1 MSSSTSNTKRQYRS
15 LSRQSR
21 PWTSQSRPTTARPQT
36 AASTKHE
43 GSYVIALL
51 EGRGVSREVGIAAL
65 DKDTGKVMLVQVAD
79 CQTYV
84 KTLHQMHLHNPCLIL
99 VPDTFLSAPDA
110 ALVPSGKRSAS
121 TSLLIEY
128 IGEEFPGI
136 QVESVGRRYWNDSCG
151 LEFILQLCVE
161 DDERA
166 GTILA
171 VSNKYYAL
179 SAACALFKYTESGMN
194 VRFAAASLRIRYVP
208 VDGTMMVDPDT
219 ARNLELVGN
228 MTSKRSQ
235 HSLFGTLNHTYTAM
249 ASRLLRVN
257 ILSPITVQQ
266 SIDAR
271 LDVVQEFINVE
282 DRFTNVRDALKT
294 LNKMDFDKLI
304 LASSESRAV
313 SNAKPAALRVSQ
325 ILNLRSV
332 VKNLPLLRKALERS
346 RSQLLVIVHDM
357 LADERL
363 DEIEAFVSANLN
375 EDCVPTKGGLGAVN
389 ARVYA
394 VKANCNRLLD
404 VARET
409 YKENVGDIYQLNRMV
424 SEEHNLPLTLVYQES
439 GFVFALKKAELDGE
453 LPKGFLN
460 VTSNKGRWMFMS
472 MELKKMNARMK
483 DALDETMLLSDKTIQ
498 NLVAEIVALIGA
510 LYKASEAVALVDMLW
525 SFAHASI
532 SQCHF
537 IIDCFGTFNNLRPEF
552 TGTLAIK
559 SGRHP
564 IMETFHPAG
573 NLVSNDVYCDD
584 SSSFQIIQGPKYLI
598 VVLIGK
604 STYLRQIGLLTVMAM
619 CGCFVPAEYASFRIH
634 DALLTRLSND
644 DDMEKNLSTFA
655 SEMTTSAMV
664 LGLATQKSLV
674 LVDELGRGTSPREG
688 VGISHAIAEGLLDL
702 KSFVFFATHFHEL
715 TITLSRRPTIVNLH
729 LSVQRARQSSSN
741 FGLTFQ
747 YKIRD
752 GVSDEISHYGLE
764 LARLADLPPD
774 VLTESRRVAEH
785 LAALQT
791 RHETESESSKF
802 AVRRKALLRLRTQ
815 LTQALDHSALP
826 DRELLAY
833 IGRFQADI
841 AKAFLPA

>member
-1 MSSSTSNTKRQYRS
+1 MSSSKPTTSDSEWKYRS
-15 LSRQSR
+15 ASHQSR
-21 PWTSQSRPTTARPQT
+21 PWINHSRPTTARPQT
-36 AASTKHE
+36 AASTRHE

-84 KTLHQMHLHNPCLIL
+84 KTLHQMHLHTPCLIL

-110 ALVPSGKRSAS
+110 ALAPSGKRSVS

-128 IGEEFPGI
+128 IGEEFPGV

-171 VSNKYYAL
+171 VSNKYYTL
-179 SAACALFKYTESGMN
+179 SAACALFKYAESGMN

-271 LDVVQEFINVE
+271 LDVVQEFINTE

-304 LASSESRAV
+304 VSLASSETRAV
-313 SNAKPAALRVSQ
+313 SNAKPAAQRLSQ
-325 ILNLRSV
+325 VLNLRSV
-332 VKNLPLLRKALERS
+332 VKNLPLLRNALAGS

-363 DEIEAFVSANLN
+363 DEIEALVSANLN
-375 EDCVPTKGGLGAVN
+375 DDCVPAKGGVGAVN

-409 YKENVGDIYQLNRMV
+409 YKENVGDIYQLSRTV
-424 SEEHNLPLTLVYQES
+424 SEEHSLPLTLVYKES
-439 GFVFALKKAELDGE
+439 GFVFALKKADLDGE

-460 VTSNKGRWMFMS
+460 VTFTKGRWMFTS

-483 DALDETMLLSDKTIQ
+483 DALDETMLLSDKIIQ
-498 NLVAEIVALIGA
+498 DLVAGIVALIGA
-510 LYKASEAVALVDMLW
+510 LYKASEAVSFVPKLGVCLRCFLGRPRRYALVFCTCID
-525 SFAHASI
+525 HAKL
-532 SQCHF
+532 C
-537 IIDCFGTFNNLRPEF
+537 
-552 TGTLAIK
+552 A
-559 SGRHP
+559 
-564 IMETFHPAG
+564 A
-573 NLVSNDVYCDD
+573 
-584 SSSFQIIQGPKYLI
+584 
-598 VVLIGK
+598 
-604 STYLRQIGLLTVMAM
+604 
-619 CGCFVPAEYASFRIH
+619 RIH
-634 DALLTRLSND
+634 RDT
-644 DDMEKNLSTFA
+644 
-655 SEMTTSAMV
+655 
-664 LGLATQKSLV
+664 GHQ
-674 LVDELGRGTSPREG
+674 
-688 VGISHAIAEGLLDL
+688 I
-702 KSFVFFATHFHEL
+702 
-715 TITLSRRPTIVNLH
+715 RP
-729 LSVQRARQSSSN
+729 
-741 FGLTFQ
+741 
-747 YKIRD
+747 
-752 GVSDEISHYGLE
+752 
-764 LARLADLPPD
+764 PPD
-774 VLTESRRVAEH
+774 HGNVLSCGHPCFE
-785 LAALQT
+785 
-791 RHETESESSKF
+791 
-802 AVRRKALLRLRTQ
+802 
-815 LTQALDHSALP
+815 
-826 DRELLAY
+826 
-833 IGRFQADI
+833 
-841 AKAFLPA
+841 